1 MSKLRV
7 AQVPKEFRNQ
17 MFANMVTIRGREG
30 TLEACEKN
38 ITLSEAFPW
47 LLTPEGHHFWQDIS
61 DGKTPKPVGVSAA
74 GETLEQ
80 MVQEAER
87 RGFANGVHTKWGQI
101 KERFNNNSAIQE
113 HELQDDGTFYY
124 RNIKVRKANGK
135 WIKPLSAAESDGG
148 TEVDVDAIHA
158 FLKKLVEK
166 IHLN

>member
-17 MFANMVTIRGREG
+17 MFANMVAIRGKEA
-30 TLEACEKN
+30 TLEVCKNN

-47 LLTPEGHHFWQDIS
+47 LLTPEGHKFWEDIS
-61 DGKTPKPVGVSAA
+61 NGKTPKIVTVSAS

-80 MVQEAER
+80 LVQEAER
-87 RGFANGVHTKWGQI
+87 RGFANGVETKYGTI
-101 KERFNNNSAIQE
+101 KELSHITGEIQE
-113 HELQDDGTFYY
+113 HELQEDGTFYY
-124 RNIKVRKANGK
+124 RNILVRKANGK
-135 WIKPLSAAESDGG
+135 WRKPLSASKSNSE